1 MLSGRCTWSR
11 LVIENTSPPSIEVQ
25 QLGKRFSDKAPA
37 VIDNLSFTVAADDSL
52 CLLGPSGCGKTTLL
66 RLLMGLEEPTCGE
79 VHIVPALAKH
89 MSYVF
94 QEPRLVPWRSCLEN
108 VLLPLE
114 LSGRQSSAS
123 SAHAHELLHELG
135 LGERLHH
142 FPAELS
148 GGMQMRVALA
158 RALVTEPKIILLDEP
173 FAALDE
179 RTRFRMQD
187 LLLELKSRLQL
198 QYVFVTH
205 SISEAVYLGD
215 QILLM
220 DTAGRARDW
229 RAIDFS
235 ERNQL
240 LKLTPS
246 FNAVVQTYS
255 QLFSEMERDHAAE
268 NGSEA
273 LQ

>member
-1 MLSGRCTWSR
+1 M
-11 LVIENTSPPSIEVQ
+11 PSIAVQ
-25 QLGKRFSDKAPA
+25 KLGKSFSSNAPA
-37 VIDNLSFTVAADDSL
+37 VFSDLSFTVDDDECL
-52 CLLGPSGCGKTTLL
+52 CLLGPSGCGKTTVL
-66 RLLMGLEEPTCGE
+66 RLLMGLEQPSSGMIH
-79 VHIVPALAKH
+79 VAPALLTK

-94 QEPRLVPWRSCLEN
+94 QEPRLVPWRTCFEN

-114 LSGRQSSAS
+114 LTAQNNPAARAR
-123 SAHAHELLHELG
+123 AVDLLQQLG
-135 LGERLHH
+135 LSDRLQH
-142 FPAELS
+142 FPNELS

-158 RALVTEPKIILLDEP
+158 RALITQPRIILLDEP

-187 LLLELKSRLQL
+187 LLLELKERLQL

-215 QILLM
+215 RILLL
-220 DTAGRARDW
+220 DNAGHINDDRS
-229 RAIDFS
+229 IPFI

-246 FNAVVQTYS
+246 FNAVVQEYS
-255 QLFSEMERDHAAE
+255 KLFSDMEDNMIETCASQAKR
-268 NGSEA
+268 
-273 LQ
+273 